1 MPTAGDPCIGKL
13 NHVMAGLKLHRV
25 YGHIC
30 TVGTVCLLVV
40 NLVLVY
46 RVMTTAHHRTPGSE
60 SLEIS
65 QLRVDVAAAPARRR
79 SLENGADLQ
88 AGEPVTTHGVYHT

>member
-13 NHVMAGLKLHRV
+13 NHIMAGLKLHRV

-30 TVGTVCLLVV
+30 TVCTVCLLVV

-46 RVMTTAHHRTPGSE
+46 RVMTTAHDRRLGSK

-65 QLRVDVAAAPARRR
+65 QLRVDVAAAPARRH
-79 SLENGADLQ
+79 SLGNGADMQ
-88 AGEPVTTHGVYHT
+88 AEEPVTTRGVYHT